1 MVSIIKIKKATF
13 YAYHGVMTEEQN
25 VGGKFEVDVDL
36 YVDFTEAALHDNL
49 KDTVDY
55 SRVYKFIC
63 KLALERKYNL
73 IETLASKIADSI
85 LNEFTKVQKIAVR
98 VRKHNVPVGGYV
110 DYVEAEIIK
119 ENGK

>member
-1 MVSIIKIKKATF
+1 MTSIIRIKKATF
-13 YAYHGVMTEEQN
+13 YAYHGVMTEEQQ

-36 YVDFTEAALHDNL
+36 YVDFTEAAEHDNL
-49 KDTVDY
+49 KETVDY
-55 SRVYKFIC
+55 NKVYKFIC
-63 KLALERKYNL
+63 RLALERKYNL

-85 LNEFTKVQKIAVR
+85 LTEFTKIQKIAVR
-98 VRKHNVPVGGYV
+98 VRKHNVPVGGFV